1 MKKTPEQKKFS
12 RREKIFAW
20 VMIGIMTF
28 SVVAAALS
36 FIITNHVH

>member
-20 VMIGIMTF
+20 IMIGIMLF
-28 SVVAAALS
+28 GIVAGSLS
-36 FIITNHVH
+36 FIISTHVH